1 MNIHSKNTKYFLSRW
16 LKLLIDPKKEWDLI
30 AQEINTVKSIFISF
44 AFPVIA
50 VCSLLSFAGSLIH
63 TGSLSIG
70 ISQLAVS
77 FLSLNLAF
85 FVAGKLIKLLTPNFQ
100 LEIKSET
107 IYQLI
112 IYSGSIFCL
121 FHGLAKLF
129 PTYSFLNQ
137 ICLVFE
143 LYFIRILWLGISPLL
158 LISEN
163 KKPGFTIM
171 ASLLIL
177 VLPLIF
183 ERMFSIIFKLPVTI

>member
-1 MNIHSKNTKYFLSRW
+1 MNFRPKNIKHSLSRW
-16 LKLLIDPKKEWDLI
+16 LNLLIDPKKEWDII
-30 AQEINTVKSIFISF
+30 AQELNTVRSIFIRF
-44 AFPVIA
+44 AFPVIT
-50 VCSLLSFAGSLIH
+50 VCSLLAFAGGLIH

-85 FVAGKLIKLLTPNFQ
+85 FVAGKMIKLLAPNFQ

-121 FHGLAKLF
+121 FHSLAKLF
-129 PTYSFLNQ
+129 PNYSFLNQ

-143 LYFIRILWLGISPLL
+143 LYFIRVLWLGIPPLL
-158 LISEN
+158 TLSEN

>member
-1 MNIHSKNTKYFLSRW
+1 MNSHAKNIKYFLSRW
-16 LKLLIDPKKEWDLI
+16 IKLLIDPKKEWDTI
-30 AQEINTVKSIFISF
+30 AQEIITVKSIFISF

-50 VCSLLSFAGSLIH
+50 VCSLLSFAGGLIH
-63 TGSLSIG
+63 TRSLSIG

-77 FLSLNLAF
+77 FLSLHLAF
-85 FVAGKLIKLLTPNFQ
+85 FIAEKLIKLLAPNFQ
-100 LEIKSET
+100 LKIKSET

-143 LYFIRILWLGISPLL
+143 LYFIRVLWLGISPLL
-158 LISEN
+158 SISEN

-183 ERMFSIIFKLPVTI
+183 ERMFSIIFKLPITI

>member
-1 MNIHSKNTKYFLSRW
+1 MNIHSKNIKHFLSKW
-16 LKLLIDPKKEWDLI
+16 LKLIIDPKKEWDLI
-30 AQEINTVKSIFISF
+30 AQETNTVKSLFISF
-44 AFPVIA
+44 AFPVIS
-50 VCSLLSFAGSLIH
+50 VCSLLSFAGGFIY
-63 TGSLSIG
+63 TGSLSVG
-70 ISQLAVS
+70 ISQLVVS
-77 FLSLNLAF
+77 FLSLHLAF
-85 FVAGKLIKLLTPNFQ
+85 FTAGKLIKLLAPNFQ
-100 LEIKSET
+100 LDIKSKT

-137 ICLVFE
+137 ICLVLE

-158 LISEN
+158 PIPEN
-163 KKPGFTIM
+163 KKPSFTIM

-177 VLPLIF
+177 ILPLIF